1 MTSSTSFFGT
11 PPLTAARPVT
21 PAAELKGLLLPPDDG
36 SLPPPM
42 PPTGGSPSPLPAM
55 SGPSPSA
62 PPPLSSSP
70 LIVGRSIGEL
80 SARCEALEKE
90 LAQVVHRLQ
99 ARDQRDRTANSVG
112 IVVSTVQAPV
122 PEKENDEVIHPPP
135 EAPLNWKR
143 PEGAELAAERRPLPK
158 SRTSTAMLAGGSR
171 RAPSPQP
178 HGNQGRIF
186 TSISEQATA
195 LPRHLIGYRP
205 ISAPSPFSGHH
216 SPSDRYSNGPQPKS
230 MSRPVTQGTA
240 AAHRHPARSASPT
253 ATTLRSRRAGPRRV
267 LQVGDWQVETAET
280 NWDPP
285 AHGYVLAAACTQ
297 VRGRPGHH
305 QSRLNEALQF
315 VHAMLDAVEIGS
327 PPKARPR

>member
-21 PAAELKGLLLPPDDG
+21 PAAELKAGLLLPPDDG

-122 PEKENDEVIHPPP
+122 PEKENDEVCQPDGHHPAQPTSWPTARPTGRGLAGGDRRDQLGPARPRLRVGRCLHPSAGPP
-135 EAPLNWKR
+135 RAPPVPSQR
-143 PEGAELAAERRPLPK
+143 GTAVRARDVGRRGDRQPPEGAATVGGGANCQ
-158 SRTSTAMLAGGSR
+158 RTSSTFGS
-171 RAPSPQP
+171 
-178 HGNQGRIF
+178 
-186 TSISEQATA
+186 TSSACCVFVATA
-195 LPRHLIGYRP
+195 TSFATPLHCPML
-205 ISAPSPFSGHH
+205 SPCT
-216 SPSDRYSNGPQPKS
+216 K
-230 MSRPVTQGTA
+230 T
-240 AAHRHPARSASPT
+240 
-253 ATTLRSRRAGPRRV
+253 V
-267 LQVGDWQVETAET
+267 L
-280 NWDPP
+280 
-285 AHGYVLAAACTQ
+285 Y
-297 VRGRPGHH
+297 
-305 QSRLNEALQF
+305 
-315 VHAMLDAVEIGS
+315 
-327 PPKARPR
+327 